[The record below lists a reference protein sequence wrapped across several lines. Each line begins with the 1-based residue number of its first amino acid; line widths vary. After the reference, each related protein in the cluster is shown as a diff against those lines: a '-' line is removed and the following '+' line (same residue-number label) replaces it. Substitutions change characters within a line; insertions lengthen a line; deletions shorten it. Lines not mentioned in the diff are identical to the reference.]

1 MRGQQRSRRWA
12 AGRAREDRSRVRSSA
27 TRMAALG
34 VLALATVHPAGAAQ
48 NAAVGAAAVQP
59 NIVVFMTDDQTL
71 GDLAV
76 MPHAR
81 SVGTAG
87 VRFTQAV
94 VANPLC
100 CPSRATYLTG
110 QYTHNHGVRTNA
122 PPFGGYQAFDG
133 RQALPVALQGAGYR
147 TVHIGKYLNE
157 YGRPDPREVPPGWSD
172 WQGLIHQGLGYYGYT
187 INDNG
192 VLQAHGSRPAD
203 YQTDVL
209 GRRAVAA
216 VRAEAPRATPYFL
229 NVGFFAPH
237 ATQGR
242 LAGDIALPVPA
253 PRHDASFAAR
263 SLPRPPS
270 FNEADV
276 SDKPPVIRTQPLLTA
291 QQIANVTRSYRE
303 RLESLLAVDEAV
315 RDVLRA
321 VDETGEAGQ
330 TLVVFTSD
338 NGFFLG
344 EHRVPNGKY
353 LVYEPS
359 IRVPLLVRGPGV
371 RVGGVHAGVVSNV
384 DLAPTLLAA
393 AGVPPLIPSDGISLL
408 SLLAAPGT
416 QTDRAVLIDSYRGD
430 GGKRFDAVRTAR
442 YVYVASPSGFRELY
456 DLAVDRHE
464 LTNRSADPAYRAVR
478 DVLALRLARL
488 TGCAGASCR

>member
-1 MRGQQRSRRWA
+1 M
-12 AGRAREDRSRVRSSA
+12 
-27 TRMAALG
+27 TRTALLG
-34 VLALATVHPAGAAQ
+34 VLALAAVLPGGAAQ
-48 NAAVGAAAVQP
+48 NAAVEAAVVRP

-81 SVGTAG
+81 SIGTAG
-87 VRFTQAV
+87 VRFDQAV

-110 QYTHNHGVRTNA
+110 QYTHNHGVKTNA
-122 PPFGGYQAFDG
+122 APHGGYEVFDD
-133 RQALPVALQGAGYR
+133 RQTLPVALRRSGYR
-147 TVHIGKYLNE
+147 TVHVGKYLNE
-157 YGRPDPREVPPGWSD
+157 YGRSAPRVVPPGWSH
-172 WQGLIHQGLGYYGYT
+172 WQGLVHPGLGYYGYT

-192 VLQAHGSRPAD
+192 VLRTYGRRPAD

-237 ATQGR
+237 ATGGR
-242 LAGDIALPVPA
+242 LAGDIPLPVPA
-253 PRHDASFAAR
+253 PRHDATFASR
-263 SLPRPPS
+263 PLPRPPS

-276 SDKPPVIRTQPLLTA
+276 SDKPPVIRTRPLLAA
-291 QQIANVTRSYRE
+291 QQIAHVTTSYRE

-315 RDVLRA
+315 RNVLRA
-321 VDETGEAGQ
+321 IDETGERDR

-338 NGFFLG
+338 NGFFYG

-371 RVGGVHAGVVSNV
+371 RVGGVHGGVVSNV

-393 AGVPPLIPSDGISLL
+393 AGVQPLNSPDGISLRP
-408 SLLAAPGT
+408 LLANPGT
-416 QTDRAVLIDSYRGD
+416 QTSRAVLIDSYRDD

-442 YVYVASPSGFRELY
+442 YVYVASPSGARELY
-456 DLAVDRHE
+456 DLAVDPHE
-464 LTNRSADPAYRAVR
+464 LRNRSADPAYRPIR
-478 DVLALRLARL
+478 DDLARRLARL
-488 TGCAGASCR
+488 TNCAGTSCR